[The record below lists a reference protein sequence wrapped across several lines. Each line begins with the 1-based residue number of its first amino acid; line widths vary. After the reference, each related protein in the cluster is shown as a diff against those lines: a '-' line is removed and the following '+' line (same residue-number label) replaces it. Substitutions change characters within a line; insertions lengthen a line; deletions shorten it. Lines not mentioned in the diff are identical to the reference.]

1 MDATDKME
9 DYQKDNKKGSLI
21 DGQKMKSIG
30 LMKEGEKEEG
40 KLPKCEKEE
49 MNEEEKDVEKKMK
62 KKCQQVKKNF
72 YIKKSKNISKKKE
85 LLKKKNRDFKRRRS
99 SQN

>member
-30 LMKEGEKEEG
+30 LMKEGEKEEW
-40 KLPKCEKEE
+40 KLPKFEKEE
-49 MNEEEKDVEKKMK
+49 MKEEEKDVEKKNEKEMLA
-62 KKCQQVKKNF
+62 
-72 YIKKSKNISKKKE
+72 SEKE
-85 LLKKKNRDFKRRRS
+85 LLHKKEQEYLKKKRATQKKK
-99 SQN
+99 

>member
-30 LMKEGEKEEG
+30 KMKEGEKEEG

-49 MNEEEKDVEKKMK
+49 MKEEEKDVEKKMK
-62 KKCQQVKKNF
+62 KKC
-72 YIKKSKNISKKKE
+72 
-85 LLKKKNRDFKRRRS
+85 
-99 SQN
+99 